1 MNSKQRRH
9 SGWVI
14 PHSTIIMNHKDKI
27 KECLEPQPFYNDWIN
42 YRDGWRNPF
51 DNSKKRKKY
60 SYWMCNREN
69 VRKYNNKIK
78 RLSKRRTQ
86 KKCRRIFSSQ

>member
-1 MNSKQRRH
+1 MRKSLRRKTGYMTPHPTIKGSKKE
-9 SGWVI
+9 
-14 PHSTIIMNHKDKI
+14 IIN
-27 KECLEPQPFYNDWIN
+27 ECLEPKPFYNDWIN